1 MKYYS
6 VLFLLGL
13 FFQFASDIQGRIL
26 LLCQNMSC
34 VLVRIHVKSVYC
46 LCVCI
51 FVVHGCMSLCEFGEC
66 AGFFFCTRFK
76 LLLSR
81 RYSIYS
87 YKSSSAH
94 VMDYHLNVG

>member
-51 FVVHGCMSLCEFGEC
+51 FVVHGCMSLCAFGEC
-66 AGFFFCTRFK
+66 AGFFFAQG
-76 LLLSR
+76 S
-81 RYSIYS
+81 S
-87 YKSSSAH
+87 YCFQEGILYTVIKA
-94 VMDYHLNVG
+94 VQPMLWIII

>member
-51 FVVHGCMSLCEFGEC
+51 FVVHGCMSLCAFGEC
-66 AGFFFCTRFK
+66 AGFFFFLHKVQVIAFK
-76 LLLSR
+76 KVFYIQL
-81 RYSIYS
+81 
-87 YKSSSAH
+87 
-94 VMDYHLNVG
+94 